1 MATALGYGCS
11 AVISLLFL
19 RNFTAGVEPTSTQ
32 RRGLDE
38 PLVPHHNGPKR
49 HMACDA
55 ILVQSISGP
64 PFTLSCGGDRGARKG
79 CRQWSPLAPDGPFA
93 HCRFSLLPSSLPPS
107 LSPPPLSLAP
117 FLHLSPSV
125 PPSLGVLPSSPP
137 SCAFFRARA
146 LSRARV
152 LALLLSRSLVLLLFH
167 SLTLARSRERYLSLS
182 RFPLPSSW
190 PPLVLPHARSLE
202 LLFARVQSHLF
213 AVH

>member
-1 MATALGYGCS
+1 MVPNDTWHATQSSCNQSVGHRSHFPAAVTEAHGKDADSGAPSRQMDHLPIAGY
-11 AVISLLFL
+11 VF
-19 RNFTAGVEPTSTQ
+19 
-32 RRGLDE
+32 
-38 PLVPHHNGPKR
+38 
-49 HMACDA
+49 
-55 ILVQSISGP
+55 
-64 PFTLSCGGDRGARKG
+64 
-79 CRQWSPLAPDGPFA
+79 
-93 HCRFSLLPSSLPPS
+93 FSLLPSSLPPS

-190 PPLVLPHARSLE
+190 PPLVLPLARSLA
-202 LLFARVQSHLF
+202 LLFARDQSHLF